1 MELFMK
7 ENSKRAASTVM
18 ELTSGVTGA
27 PLQEAGTQTTLM
39 ERGSTC
45 GPTVEAMRA
54 AGKIISCMAVGFMF
68 GPMEENTMGNTW
80 MTRRKA
86 LGFITGQT
94 ASATKD
100 SGSMENSMVRAK
112 S

>member
-100 SGSMENSMVRAK
+100 SGSMENSMERAR